1 MIVNIEKT
9 QEYYRNN
16 IYCNCA
22 ECNNFYFQF
31 KNKYP
36 GIYKYLE
43 SLGINPLRP
52 FELIPN
58 TLDDGTISY
67 LCEYVVF
74 GSCSEETI
82 ASIGNIEITL
92 NNCFHPNTYIE
103 DEHFVI
109 SFEPIILENYTLKI
123 EKLSNMIN
131 IYNHINGKK
140 NFDIMMEKF
149 YSTIDYIADLQKYGL
164 IETDG
169 VIINKELVDS
179 IFNDEVDEMIKF
191 KDLIT
196 NTMYL
201 ITLFPRCFPGIHFES
216 EWTKKS
222 FLDLIRYEK
231 KEMNPIRFKIN
242 YFFIPIWLAIFFLNI
257 LLIVIIDA
265 KNDSLSLTS
274 YILLGIDILSLPTI
288 LSSIPFIRKK
298 EVKLELDKYDF
309 VNSNGDLI
317 YEFEDE
323 MSVKSINKIEFL
335 EDKILI
341 NNNELNYENCN
352 CMIVTNNHLLRINVN
367 LLFEI
372 WDKNCYEYNI
382 SLKLDG
388 KLIKLINDKQIKV
401 LNKDIYDYIIHNK
414 EKAFYQIIKYGSI
427 RRTK

>member
-31 KNKYP
+31 KHKYP
-36 GIYKYLE
+36 DMYKYLE

-58 TLDDGTISY
+58 PLDDGTISY
-67 LCEYVVF
+67 LCEYVVI
-74 GSCSEETI
+74 GSCSEESI

-109 SFEPIILENYTLKI
+109 SFGPIILENYTLKI

-131 IYNHINGKK
+131 IYNRINGKK

-149 YSTIDYIADLQKYGL
+149 YSTIDYIADLQKDGL

-169 VIINKELVDS
+169 VIINKELVDR
-179 IFNDEVDEMIKF
+179 ILYDESDCMIKF

-216 EWTKKS
+216 EKTKKS
-222 FLDLIRYEK
+222 FLDQIRYEK

-242 YFFIPIWLAIFFLNI
+242 YIFIPIWLAIFFLNI

-265 KNDSLSLTS
+265 KNDSLSLAS

-288 LSSIPFIRKK
+288 LSSVPLIRKK

-323 MSVKSINKIEFL
+323 MSVKSINKIEFF

-352 CMIVTNNHLLRINVN
+352 CMIVTNNHLLRININ

-372 WDKNCYEYNI
+372 WDKNCYEYNV

-401 LNKDIYDYIIHNK
+401 LNKDTYDYIIHNK
-414 EKAFYQIIKYGSI
+414 GKAFYQIIKYGYI
-427 RRTK
+427 KRTK

>member
-36 GIYKYLE
+36 DIYKYLE

-67 LCEYVVF
+67 FCEYVVL

-82 ASIGNIEITL
+82 ASIENIEITL
-92 NNCFHPNTYIE
+92 DNCFHPKTDIE

-109 SFEPIILENYTLKI
+109 SFEPIILENFTIKI
-123 EKLSNMIN
+123 EKLANMIN

-140 NFDIMMEKF
+140 NFDIMMKKF
-149 YSTIDYIADLQKYGL
+149 YSIIDYIADLQKDGL

-169 VIINKELVDS
+169 VIINKELVNR
-179 IFNDEVDEMIKF
+179 IIYDESGCKIKF
-191 KDLIT
+191 KDFLTKTI
-196 NTMYL
+196 YL
-201 ITLFPRCFPGIHFES
+201 ITLFPRCFPGIHVES

-231 KEMNPIRFKIN
+231 NEMNPIRFKIN
-242 YFFIPIWLAIFFLNI
+242 YVFIPIWLAIFFLNI
-257 LLIVIIDA
+257 LFIVIIDA

-274 YILLGIDILSLPTI
+274 YILLGIDILSLTAL
-288 LSSIPFIRKK
+288 LSSLPFIRKK
-298 EVKLELDKYDF
+298 EVKLELNKYDF

-323 MSVKSINKIEFL
+323 TSVRSINKIEFL

-341 NNNELNYENCN
+341 NNNEFNYENCN
-352 CMIVTNNHLLRINVN
+352 CMIVTNNHLLRININ

-372 WDKNCYEYNI
+372 WDKNYYVYNI
-382 SLKLDG
+382 PLKLDG
-388 KLIKLINDKQIKV
+388 KLIKLINDKQIKI
-401 LNKDIYDYIIHNK
+401 LNKDIFDYIIHNK

-427 RRTK
+427 RRTR